1 MLTTTG
7 TSSNIIVDAALT
19 GTAVELNASGTLN
32 QNSAG
37 IITTTYFSGSSV
49 GNATLSANNVIA
61 ELAGFTTSNGAL
73 TLNDTEALIVTG
85 AVNTGSGN
93 LSLTTSAGN
102 SMTLYASL
110 TGATVDLVSGGAL
123 GQNGNGI
130 ITATTLTGS
139 SVDRVTLTAQNVITD
154 LGDFTVYNDA
164 NFYLTN
170 SIHLTQTGTV
180 NAGTG
185 TVDIV
190 SP

>member
-1 MLTTTG
+1 M
-7 TSSNIIVDAALT
+7 A
-19 GTAVELNASGTLN
+19 
-32 QNSAG
+32 
-37 IITTTYFSGSSV
+37 
-49 GNATLSANNVIA
+49 IA

-73 TLNDTEALIVTG
+73 TLNDSEALIVTG

-110 TGATVDLVSGGAL
+110 LGTTVDLVSGGTL
-123 GQNGNGI
+123 SQNSNGI
-130 ITATTLTGS
+130 INATTLTGS
-139 SVDRVTLTAQNVITD
+139 SAGQVRLTAQNVIAD
-154 LGDFTVYNDA
+154 LGDFTVDDA
-164 NFYLTN
+164 NFYLTD

-180 NAGTG
+180 DAGTG